1 MIKRWFTLFY
11 ILAMVSLLAGACGG
25 STTSGISVWIDVP
38 VDGLHFSSLQEIQ
51 IEGHATSPGGISRI
65 EVWVNGAVFTTI
77 NDPPTEG
84 TLAKFQT
91 AWTPTALGEHT
102 IQVIAFGAD
111 GAASAPDS
119 TRVTFGDVATATPL
133 GCPSPVGGGPTP
145 VYCGPVGCPS
155 PIGGGPTP
163 GICDCATPAGGGPTP
178 VNCGPVVSGCPSPV
192 GGGPTPGICPTDT
205 ATSPPPPGKVVQFLA
220 DPPTIEAG
228 ACTTVRWHVENVQK
242 VIFGGVEQPFD
253 GSYEDCLCKS
263 ERYTLTVVNQ
273 DGTEEKHRVEIA
285 VNGSCVM
292 PEPEQEEPAAP
303 PENPPPAQQDSTP
316 PSVPVPDSPS
326 NGAKLDCKGSQ
337 SLSWSVVND
346 PSGIARYEVQVQ
358 KHSGD
363 EKWQG
368 AGTLSAN
375 GNATSVSV
383 ECGWYY
389 RWRVR
394 AVDGA
399 GNVGGWS
406 GWSTFSITLN

>member
-1 MIKRWFTLFY
+1 MITKRWFPLFY
-11 ILAMVSLLAGACGG
+11 ILAMAALLVGACGG
-25 STTSGISVWIDVP
+25 STAGGVSVWIDVP
-38 VDGLHFSSLQEIQ
+38 VDGLHFPSLQEIQ

-119 TRVTFGDVATATPL
+119 TRVTFGDVATATTL
-133 GCPSPVGGGPTP
+133 GCPSPAGGGPTP

-155 PIGGGPTP
+155 PVGGGPTP

-178 VNCGPVVSGCPSPV
+178 VGCGPVVSGCPSPV

-228 ACTTVRWHVENVQK
+228 ACTTMRWHVENVQK
-242 VIFGGVEQPFD
+242 VIFGGIEQPFD
-253 GSYEDCLCKS
+253 GSYQDCLCES
-263 ERYTLTVVNQ
+263 QRYTLTVVNQ
-273 DGTEEKHRVEIA
+273 DGTEEKYRVEIA
-285 VNGSCVM
+285 VNGSCVA
-292 PEPEQEEPAAP
+292 PEPEQPAEPL
-303 PENPPPAQQDSTP
+303 DSTG
-316 PSVPVPDSPS
+316 PSAPSPAVPADGLTVE
-326 NGAKLDCKGSQ
+326 CKASQ
-337 SLSWSVVND
+337 SLAWLPVDD
-346 PSGIARYEVQVQ
+346 PSGVARYEVQVQ
-358 KHSGD
+358 KNSGD
-363 EKWQG
+363 GNWQG
-368 AGTLSAN
+368 AGNVSVNDKT
-375 GNATSVSV
+375 TSISV

-394 AVDGA
+394 AMDGVGNA
-399 GNVGGWS
+399 GDWS
-406 GWSTFSITLN
+406 GWSSFSVTLN